1 MCLGA
6 LTWMQYVLL
15 RWFQLAAQLRLLG
28 QASLELLNLAF
39 LLVYKWQYHGLV
51 FEDGIASDELLRV
64 FVAVDVVVHV
74 VRDRVLLVRLRH
86 GSVQLMVAVFCHL
99 LYWPKQTNDK
109 K

>member
-15 RWFQLAAQLRLLG
+15 RWFHFAAQLRLLG
-28 QASLELLNLAF
+28 QAGLELLNLAL

-51 FEDGIASDELLRV
+51 FKDWIASDELLGV
-64 FVAVDVVVHV
+64 VVQVDVVLHV

-86 GSVQLMVAVFCHL
+86 GSVQLMVAVFRHL